1 MACCGKVKRTKKT
14 VVLVSESAISY
25 VEGQDGY
32 ITVNYLDSEQIRIKG
47 CKSRHVYLFADY
59 GQYKIDS
66 NDASCLFDSKPGLF
80 EEVIE
85 DATASDN
92 CESEDYTT
100 ESESDFSE
108 RDDRFLEID

>member
-1 MACCGKVKRTKKT
+1 MACCSKTKRIKKT
-14 VVLVSESAISY
+14 VVPVSKSVISY

-32 ITVNYLDSEQIRIKG
+32 VTINYLDSEQIRIKG
-47 CKSRHVYLFADY
+47 CKSRHIYLFANY

-85 DATASDN
+85 DATESDN
-92 CESEDYTT
+92 RKSEDYSETSESEDYSGD
-100 ESESDFSE
+100 E
-108 RDDRFLEID
+108 